1 MNRLKKLLLSMSV
14 LVALATAAPA
24 YASTAPVDAVKPEV
38 RQTQQFVKYY
48 ALRPNELSAL
58 EGIYLKKGQQLTI
71 YAQGQY
77 SYYSVYD
84 SRNHLGT
91 FYNSNVGRIF
101 TATEDGYLYLQFA
114 APSSYTINHITA
126 TYHIN

>member
-1 MNRLKKLLLSMSV
+1 MKKLLLSMSV

-24 YASTAPVDAVKPEV
+24 YASTAPVDTVKPEV

-126 TYHIN
+126 SYHIN

>member
-1 MNRLKKLLLSMSV
+1 MKKLLLSMSV
-14 LVALATAAPA
+14 LVALATASPA

-71 YAQGQY
+71 YAQGNY

-91 FYNSNVGRIF
+91 FFNSNVGRIF

-114 APSSYTINHITA
+114 APSSYMINHITA

>member
-1 MNRLKKLLLSMSV
+1 MKKLLLSMSV

-24 YASTAPVDAVKPEV
+24 YASTAPVDTVKPEV